1 MGRFGGKARLESHD
15 LIEVLLNAQNGDA
28 DDHLGGFAGDDEA
41 LGTGCDKRCI
51 VRDDRGIDDLHAQA
65 CGAVGCAHDV
75 ANATQK
81 LDDVL
86 GKQVIEVCLRIG

>member
-1 MGRFGGKARLESHD
+1 MITWA
-15 LIEVLLNAQNGDA
+15 VLPVMMRPLAPAATNDA
-28 DDHLGGFAGDDEA
+28 F
-41 LGTGCDKRCI
+41 